1 MEDGISLEVA
11 VIVAHP
17 DDETLWCG
25 GTLLGNPFWRVSV
38 LSLCRA
44 SDPDR
49 APKFFEAMNRLG
61 AEGRMGDLDDSSLQP
76 PLDEK
81 TVQETILSLLPYR
94 CYDMI
99 ITHHPNGEY
108 TRHLRH
114 EEVSRSVI
122 NLWYSGEIHTET
134 FRAFAYEDG
143 GKRYLPRAMESAS
156 VYKILSNQIWKTK
169 YSIITETYGFEAS
182 SFEAT
187 TTPKAEAF
195 WQFDNANSARKWLI
209 NNSVNR

>member
-1 MEDGISLEVA
+1 MEDGRSLEVA

-25 GTLLGNPFWRVSV
+25 GTLLGHPFWNV
-38 LSLCRA
+38 LVITLCRA
-44 SDPDR
+44 SDSER
-49 APKFFEAMNRLG
+49 APKFLEAINRLG
-61 AEGRMGDLDDSSLQP
+61 AEGIMGDLDDSPLQP
-76 PLDEK
+76 PLDEN
-81 TVQETILSLLPYR
+81 TVQESILSLLPNR
-94 CYDMI
+94 RYDMVI
-99 ITHHPNGEY
+99 SHHPNGEY

-122 NLWYSGEIHTET
+122 NLWHSGKIHSDV

-143 GKRYLPRAMESAS
+143 GNRYLPRAMESAS
-156 VYKILSNQIWKTK
+156 VYEKLSKQIWKKK
-169 YSIITETYGFEAS
+169 YSIITETYGFSAS

-195 WQFDNANSARKWLI
+195 WQFTIANNARKLLI
-209 NNSVNR
+209 NKTAK